1 MKDPKFDLIATTENF
16 KGFLLLTEIEVD
28 NEMRR
33 RGLYLG
39 PSCLFAGIDGSD
51 FLDDNTCRPNDNSTE
66 IVEKLIDF
74 PKEFL
79 PLEVGFFSYLIATF
93 SLVDDKTQSDLDIL
107 LTRHVA

>member
-1 MKDPKFDLIATTENF
+1 MRSIAPSPGLIPRQDPKFDLIATTENF

-33 RGLYLG
+33 RGLHLG
-39 PSCLFAGIDGSD
+39 PSCLSPGNDGSD
-51 FLDDNTCRPNDNSTE
+51 SLDDNTRRLNDNLTE

-79 PLEVGFFSYLIATF
+79 PLEVGFSSLICH
-93 SLVDDKTQSDLDIL
+93 IL
-107 LTRHVA
+107 IGRL

>member
-1 MKDPKFDLIATTENF
+1 MRSIAPSPGLIPTQDPKFDLIATTENF

-33 RGLYLG
+33 RGLHLG
-39 PSCLFAGIDGSD
+39 PSCLSPGNDGSD
-51 FLDDNTCRPNDNSTE
+51 SLDDNTRRLNDNLTE

-79 PLEVGFFSYLIATF
+79 PLEVGF
-93 SLVDDKTQSDLDIL
+93 
-107 LTRHVA
+107 